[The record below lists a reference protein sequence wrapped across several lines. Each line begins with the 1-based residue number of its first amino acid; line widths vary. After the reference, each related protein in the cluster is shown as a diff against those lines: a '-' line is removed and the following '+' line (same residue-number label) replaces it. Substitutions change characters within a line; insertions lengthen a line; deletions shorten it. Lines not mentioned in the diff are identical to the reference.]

1 MKALDFKD
9 KGKIV
14 SKSLNKAVQRA
25 KKIVISRVKEVN
37 KTALEESK
45 QRQMFNLINALQ
57 NQIKKKGPSIM
68 NQIPSNIL
76 SKSDHKNPLHNQSK
90 AQGNHSISSKQFE

>member
-25 KKIVISRVKEVN
+25 KKIGISRAKEIN

-57 NQIKKKGPSIM
+57 NQIKQKGSSIM

-90 AQGNHSISSKQFE
+90 A